1 MTAKAR
7 EEAEDQRRFQQQVRA
22 QAEVLAREMGVEH
35 PPAKKQK
42 VKTEPAPAKTK
53 MNPLRLVGDLLY
65 PAKERILPAPTI
77 TDPTEQPC
85 IPGLRLGKMC
95 TLHEQGQC
103 SKCHK
108 PINELSPA
116 TQAEWKA
123 HVSATPNLFF
133 NKESV
138 TCFTGDP
145 ALYVEP
151 ERKYYQQK
159 RG

>member
-1 MTAKAR
+1 M
-7 EEAEDQRRFQQQVRA
+7 
-22 QAEVLAREMGVEH
+22 QAEVEERQRFEQRVRQQAEEMARDLGIEP
-35 PPAKKQK
+35 PPAKKHK
-42 VKTEPAPAKTK
+42 VKTEPSPRKKK

-65 PAKERILPAPTI
+65 PGKERIMPGPTI
-77 TDPTEQPC
+77 TNPDERPC
-85 IPGLRLGKMC
+85 IPCLRLGKLC

-103 SKCHK
+103 TKCHK
-108 PINELSPA
+108 PINDLSPA

-123 HVSATPNLFF
+123 HVLATPNLFF

-145 ALYVEP
+145 NLYAEP
-151 ERKYYQQK
+151 EKKYYQYK

>member
-7 EEAEDQRRFQQQVRA
+7 EVAEEQRRFQQQVRE
-22 QAEVLAREMGVEH
+22 QAEAMAREMGVEH

-42 VKTEPAPAKTK
+42 VKAEPAPGKMK
-53 MNPLRLVGDLLY
+53 MNPLKLVGDLLY
-65 PAKERILPAPTI
+65 PAKERILPAPTV
-77 TDPTEQPC
+77 TDPAEQPC

-103 SKCHK
+103 PKCHK
-108 PINELSPA
+108 PINEISPS

-133 NKESV
+133 NRASV
-138 TCFTGDP
+138 TCFTGNSDLFAAP
-145 ALYVEP
+145 KKKFIYA
-151 ERKYYQQK
+151 K